1 MASKS
6 IAHEADSEPF
16 QARGI
21 IILLN
26 NIIFGTCH
34 FIFFSIH
41 VFSKMLLMS
50 GAAHPLQVMENVE
63 IYEFHSR
70 PGRSLLNFMEN

>member
-26 NIIFGTCH
+26 IIFGTCH
-34 FIFFSIH
+34 FIFFSVH